1 MLGFVAVLSDVT
13 VDRDGDGTL
22 VVSWTT
28 SDDIAVDVAV
38 GTTPTAD
45 EHALVVSAATSS
57 PLRLDGV
64 GSGRIYVSLTPA
76 GGRSMVVAE
85 RRVPFVG
92 ITNLRD
98 LGGYPAADGGTTRW
112 GRVFRADALHKLTA
126 EDLEAFAALGVQ
138 TVFDLRG
145 DVERD
150 EFPGPVPSRHVPIT
164 GRPVGITAPPPPS
177 DMSAADGER
186 ILRDMYVGIL
196 EHSAANVAA
205 VLRGLADPDAVP
217 AVFHCHGGK
226 DRTGVVAAVLLLT
239 LGVDRETVLDDYEAT
254 RRYRRLED
262 QQDSLANLLANGVSP
277 EAAAGVLGTP
287 RWAMAAAVD
296 ALDEVY
302 GGVDRY
308 VLEVAALTPIEVAAL
323 RDGLVRR

>member
-1 MLGFVAVLSDVT
+1 MLGPVAVLTDVQL
-13 VDRDGDGTL
+13 DRDEDGAL
-22 VVSWTT
+22 VVSWRSPDGVTGE
-28 SDDIAVDVAV
+28 VAI
-38 GTTPTAD
+38 GTTPTSD
-45 EHALVVSAATSS
+45 EHRLVIAAATSS
-57 PLRLDGV
+57 PHRFDGV
-64 GSGRIYVSLTPA
+64 AVGRTYVSLTVA
-76 GGRSMVVAE
+76 GERPIVVAE

-98 LGGYPAADGGTTRW
+98 LGGYPTTHGGETRW

-126 EDLEAFAALGVQ
+126 DDLEAFAALGVR

-150 EFPGPVPSRHVPIT
+150 EFPGPVPSRHVPIS
-164 GRPVGITAPPPPS
+164 GRPVGVVLPPPPAE
-177 DMSAADGER
+177 MTAADGER
-186 ILRDMYVGIL
+186 LLRDMYVGIL
-196 EHSAANVAA
+196 EHGAANVAA

-226 DRTGVVAAVLLLT
+226 DRTGVVAAVLLLA

-254 RRYRRLED
+254 RRYRRPEH
-262 QQDSLANLLANGVSP
+262 QQDSLASLLANGVSP
-277 EAAAGVLGTP
+277 EAATGVLGTP

-308 VLEVAALTPIEVAAL
+308 LREVAGLSAVDVAAL
-323 RDGLVRR
+323 RNGLVRP